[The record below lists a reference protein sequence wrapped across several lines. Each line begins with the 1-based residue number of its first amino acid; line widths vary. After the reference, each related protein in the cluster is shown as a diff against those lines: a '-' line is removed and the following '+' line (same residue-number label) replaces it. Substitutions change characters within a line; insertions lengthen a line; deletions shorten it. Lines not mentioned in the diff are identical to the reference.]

1 MAATTY
7 KTNIPVEQAKVWAF
21 VSDIEKWARLV
32 PGYRK
37 HEMKSDKQ
45 SVWTFGGTVAGMTKM
60 VDAQVDITEWNEP
73 SEVKFDLK
81 GLSDKFNGNGHFIAE
96 VIDENN
102 TKMSGHLDITAE
114 GMLGQVTNQVL
125 GKLVPKTA
133 KELTEAIAEKLLEI
147 NNLKV

>member
-73 SEVKFDLK
+73 SKIGFELQ
-81 GLSDKFNGNGHFIAE
+81 GLSDKFTGAGYFEANAISANETEMVMHLE
-96 VIDENN
+96 VKAGGVAGVALNPIF
-102 TKMSGHLDITAE
+102 KLALPTA
-114 GMLGQVTNQVL
+114 
-125 GKLVPKTA
+125 
-133 KELTEAIAEKLLEI
+133 AEKLGGRVVAQI
-147 NNLKV
+147 KK

>member
-37 HEMKSDKQ
+37 HEMKSDTQ

-73 SEVKFDLK
+73 TKIGFELL
-81 GLSDKFNGNGHFIAE
+81 GLSDKFTGAGYFEANAISANETEMMMHLE
-96 VIDENN
+96 VKAGGVAGVALNPIF
-102 TKMSGHLDITAE
+102 KLALPTA
-114 GMLGQVTNQVL
+114 
-125 GKLVPKTA
+125 
-133 KELTEAIAEKLLEI
+133 AEKLGGRVVAQI
-147 NNLKV
+147 TK

>member
-1 MAATTY
+1 MPQATHTLE
-7 KTNIPVEQAKVWAF
+7 IPLSIEKVWGF
-21 VSDIEKWARLV
+21 VHDMNNWAPLV
-32 PGYRK
+32 PDYMD
-37 HEMKSDKQ
+37 HEILSDRQ
-45 SVWTFGGTVAGMTKM
+45 STWSFKGDLGIVKKAVKL
-60 VDAQVDITEWNEP
+60 QIDITEWNEP

-81 GLSDKFNGNGHFIAE
+81 GLSDKFNGSGHFIAE

>member
-1 MAATTY
+1 MPQATHTIE
-7 KTNIPVEQAKVWAF
+7 IPLSIEKVWDF
-21 VSDIEKWARLV
+21 VHDMNNWAPLV
-32 PGYRK
+32 PDYMD
-37 HEMKSDKQ
+37 HEILSDRQ
-45 SVWTFGGTVAGMTKM
+45 STWSFKGDLGIVKKAVKL
-60 VDAQVDITEWNEP
+60 QIDITEWNEP

-81 GLSDKFNGNGHFIAE
+81 GLSDKFNGSGYFIAE

-133 KELTEAIAEKLLEI
+133 QELTEAIAEKLLEI

>member
-73 SEVKFDLK
+73 SKIGFELQ
-81 GLSDKFNGNGHFIAE
+81 GLSDKFTGAGYFEANAISANETEMVMHLE
-96 VIDENN
+96 VKAGGVAGVALNPIF
-102 TKMSGHLDITAE
+102 KLALPTA
-114 GMLGQVTNQVL
+114 
-125 GKLVPKTA
+125 
-133 KELTEAIAEKLLEI
+133 AEKLGSRVVAQI
-147 NNLKV
+147 KK

>member
-37 HEMKSDKQ
+37 HEMKSDRQ
-45 SVWTFGGTVAGMTKM
+45 SVWTFGGTVAGISKM

-73 SEVKFDLK
+73 SKIGFELL
-81 GLSDKFNGNGHFIAE
+81 GLSDKFTGAGYFEANAISANETEMVMHLE
-96 VIDENN
+96 VKAGGVAGVALNPIF
-102 TKMSGHLDITAE
+102 KLALPTA
-114 GMLGQVTNQVL
+114 
-125 GKLVPKTA
+125 
-133 KELTEAIAEKLLEI
+133 AEKLGGRVVAQI
-147 NNLKV
+147 KK